1 MKRLSVSILVLLLIG
16 ALSACQSQEQVS
28 GQSEE
33 EKKVVV
39 SEAGQ
44 EEDLVEEKVLIAY
57 FTLGKNAD
65 YPENVDAT
73 TSASLV
79 TEGEEIYG
87 TTEYMGKMIQEL
99 AGGDMHLIE
108 TAEPYSTDFDS
119 VVDQNH
125 AEMDAGTLPELKS
138 SDLDISQYDT
148 VFIGYP
154 IWATNAPQAIFSF
167 LEEYDLSGKTVIP
180 FCTHDGYGAGNS
192 YDDIAAVLPNTEVL
206 DGLAIEAGDVPEGAD
221 TVAQWLS
228 EIGLESSGDSKA
240 ENQNETPIRI
250 TIGDENLEGVIYDT
264 ALANEIREQFPLT
277 VSMGGFGGREYYG
290 GIDFT
295 PENVGEGQLSFEDGD
310 ITYCSWNN
318 TMAIFYAQTDNPD
331 LTMEVIPIG
340 RVTSDLSVFDELPGN
355 VDITFELAE

>member
-1 MKRLSVSILVLLLIG
+1 MKRLIVSALLLLLIG
-16 ALSACQSQEQVS
+16 TLSACQN
-28 GQSEE
+28 
-33 EKKVVV
+33 
-39 SEAGQ
+39 Q
-44 EEDLVEEKVLIAY
+44 EETSTQGVEENKATGSESMQEDTAEKKVLIAY

-65 YPENVDAT
+65 YMENVDAT
-73 TSASLV
+73 SSASLV

-99 AGGDMHLIE
+99 VGGDMYLIE
-108 TAEPYSTDFDS
+108 TVEPYPTDFDS

-125 AEMDAGTLPELKS
+125 VEMDAGTLPELKS
-138 SDLDISQYDT
+138 NELDISQYDT

-154 IWATNAPQAIFSF
+154 IWATNAPQAVYSF

-192 YDDIAAVLPNTEVL
+192 YNDIEAVLPNAEVL
-206 DGLAIEAGDVPEGAD
+206 DGLAIEAGDVPEGGD
-221 TVAQWLS
+221 IVAQWLS
-228 EIGLESSGDSKA
+228 EIGLQSSAGSEK
-240 ENQNETPIRI
+240 EKQNETPIRI
-250 TIGDENLEGVIYDT
+250 LIGDETLEGVIYDT
-264 ALANEIREQFPLT
+264 ALADEIREQFPLT
-277 VSMGGFGGREYYG
+277 ISMGGFGEREYYG

-310 ITYCSWNN
+310 ITYCGRNN

-355 VDITFELAE
+355 VDVTFELEE

>member
-1 MKRLSVSILVLLLIG
+1 MKRLTVSALALLLIG
-16 ALSACQSQEQVS
+16 TLSACQSQEQAS
-28 GQSEE
+28 AQDMEE
-33 EKKVVV
+33 SKVVV
-39 SEAGQ
+39 SENRQ
-44 EEDLVEEKVLIAY
+44 EDTAEEKVLIAY

-99 AGGDMHLIE
+99 VGGDMHLIE

-154 IWATNAPQAIFSF
+154 IWATNAPKAIFSF

-192 YDDIAAVLPNTEVL
+192 YNDIAAALPNTEVL

-228 EIGLESSGDSKA
+228 EIGLESSGDSET
-240 ENQNETPIRI
+240 ENRNETPIKI
-250 TIGDENLEGVIYDT
+250 TIGDETLEGVIYDT
-264 ALANEIREQFPLT
+264 ALADEIREQFPLT

-310 ITYCSWNN
+310 ITYCSRNN

>member
-1 MKRLSVSILVLLLIG
+1 MKRLIVSALALLLIG
-16 ALSACQSQEQVS
+16 SLSACQSKEQT
-28 GQSEE
+28 SEQDME
-33 EKKVVV
+33 ENNGTV
-39 SEAGQ
+39 SESVQ
-44 EEDLVEEKVLIAY
+44 EDTTGENVLIAY

-79 TEGEEIYG
+79 EEDGEIYG
-87 TTEYMGKMIQEL
+87 TTEYIGQMIQNL
-99 AGGDMHLIE
+99 LGGDMHLIE
-108 TAEPYSTDFDS
+108 TAEPYSDDFDS

-125 AEMDAGTLPELKS
+125 DEMDEGTLPELKD
-138 SDLDISQYDT
+138 SDLDLSQYDT

-154 IWATNAPQAIFSF
+154 IWATNAPQAVYSF

-180 FCTHDGYGAGNS
+180 FCTHDGYGAGSS
-192 YDDIAAVLPNTEVL
+192 YSDIASQLPNAEVL
-206 DGLAIEAGDVPEGAD
+206 DGLAIEAEDVPEAED

-228 EIGLESSGDSKA
+228 EIGMEASTDSEIGK
-240 ENQNETPIRI
+240 QNETPIRI
-250 TIGDENLEGVIYDT
+250 TIGDETLEGVIYDT
-264 ALANEIREQFPLT
+264 TLAAEFREKFPLT

-290 GIDFT
+290 GLDFT
-295 PENVGEGQLSFEDGD
+295 PENAGEGQLSFENGD
-310 ITYCSWNN
+310 ITYCGQNN

>member
-1 MKRLSVSILVLLLIG
+1 MKRFTVFALLLIG
-16 ALSACQSQEQVS
+16 TLGICQRQEQVS
-28 GQSEE
+28 AQDMGENN
-33 EKKVVV
+33 VAV
-39 SEAGQ
+39 SENMQ
-44 EEDLVEEKVLIAY
+44 EDTAEEKVLIAY

-65 YPENVDAT
+65 YPKNVDAT

-79 TEGEEIYG
+79 AEDAELYG
-87 TTEYMGKMIQEL
+87 TTEYVGKMIQDL
-99 AGGDMHLIE
+99 VGGDMHLME
-108 TAEPYSTDFDS
+108 TREPYPAEFNS

-125 AEMDAGTLPELKS
+125 AEADAGTLPELKNS
-138 SDLDISQYDT
+138 ELDISQYDT
-148 VFIGYP
+148 VFVGYP
-154 IWATNAPQAIFSF
+154 IWASTAPQAVFSF

-180 FCTHDGYGAGNS
+180 FCTHDGYGAGSS

-206 DGLAIEAGDVPEGAD
+206 DGLAIEAGDVPEAED
-221 TVAQWLS
+221 TMKQWLR
-228 EIGLESSGDSKA
+228 EIGLESSGDS
-240 ENQNETPIRI
+240 EMEQLNETSIRI
-250 TIGDENLEGVIYDT
+250 TIGDETVEGVIYDT
-264 ALANEIREQFPLT
+264 ALANEIRERFPLT

-310 ITYCSWNN
+310 ITYCSQNN
-318 TMAIFYAQTDNPD
+318 TMAIFYAQTDHPD